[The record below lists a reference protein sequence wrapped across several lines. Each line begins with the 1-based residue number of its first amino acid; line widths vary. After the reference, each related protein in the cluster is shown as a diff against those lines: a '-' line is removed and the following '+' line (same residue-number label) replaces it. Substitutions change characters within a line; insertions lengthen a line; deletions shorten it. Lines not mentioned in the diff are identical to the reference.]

1 MNTKR
6 NKITW
11 TIDELTEVL
20 KGDWGIYSLFGVDK
34 YGRRYSGSVQAEINN
49 PEFYDF
55 EVYEIQMETGW
66 ENY

>member
-34 YGRRYSGSVQAEINN
+34 
-49 PEFYDF
+49 
-55 EVYEIQMETGW
+55 
-66 ENY
+66 